1 MDNIVE
7 WFASTHT
14 IHKERSIYIAANVYG
29 SQVLLQKEYAVPVRH
44 FAKEAAPPALKGDT
58 MLKNIFVELKN
69 KYETAIGLL
78 KKEKITIDP
87 EDPAA
92 VSHYAQVMKTIREKA
107 SLSSESQHIQESIET
122 QTADIPDA
130 RTYLLTL
137 KEIRIKSG
145 LADDLGAEALMIE
158 ALEKIEKD
166 LKKPLL
172 RNDKKGMDLLLAEFD
187 KINKKLGIQKE
198 NLPKYEEKLELSIA
212 KAQLEELKKDAL
224 EAIETQSKREEFK
237 DEGTV
242 DVYGSQVLLQKE
254 YAVPVRHFAK
264 EAAPPA
270 LKGDTMLKN
279 IFVELKNKYETA
291 IGLLKKEKIT
301 IDPEDPAAVSHYAQV
316 MKTIRE
322 KASLSSESQHIQESI
337 ETQTADI
344 PDARTYLLTL
354 KEIRIKS
361 GLADDLGAE
370 ALMIEALEKIE
381 KDLKKPLLRNDKK
394 GMDLLLAEFDKINK
408 KLGIQKEN
416 LPKYE
421 EKLELSIAKAQLEE
435 LKKDALE
442 AIETQSK
449 REEFKDEGTVDVKSL
464 DIRNFI

>member
-1 MDNIVE
+1 M
-7 WFASTHT
+7 
-14 IHKERSIYIAANVYG
+14 VYG

-44 FAKEAAPPALKGDT
+44 FAKESAPPALKGDT

-87 EDPAA
+87 DDPAA
-92 VSHYAQVMKTIREKA
+92 VSHYANVMKTIREKA
-107 SLSSESQHIQESIET
+107 NLSSESQHIQESIET

-158 ALEKIEKD
+158 ALDKIEKD

-172 RNDKKGMDLLLAEFD
+172 RNDKKGMDILLAE
-187 KINKKLGIQKE
+187 LGI
-198 NLPKYEEKLELSIA
+198 
-212 KAQLEELKKDAL
+212 
-224 EAIETQSKREEFK
+224 REE
-237 DEGTV
+237 D
-242 DVYGSQVLLQKE
+242 
-254 YAVPVRHFAK
+254 
-264 EAAPPA
+264 
-270 LKGDTMLKN
+270 
-279 IFVELKNKYETA
+279 
-291 IGLLKKEKIT
+291 
-301 IDPEDPAAVSHYAQV
+301 
-316 MKTIRE
+316 
-322 KASLSSESQHIQESI
+322 
-337 ETQTADI
+337 
-344 PDARTYLLTL
+344 
-354 KEIRIKS
+354 
-361 GLADDLGAE
+361 
-370 ALMIEALEKIE
+370 
-381 KDLKKPLLRNDKK
+381 
-394 GMDLLLAEFDKINK
+394 
-408 KLGIQKEN
+408 

-464 DIRNFI
+464 DVRNFI